1 MKYLKYALLVLVS
14 FCSTIAFAQASAEES
29 NVIGTEWE
37 TVSLGKL
44 QKKPLFK
51 EPAISVRFTSEEGRQ
66 EMHLGLK
73 YMFTDAVFDDAVP
86 VEYYKNQKIEFNT
99 SGGKYDLTAA
109 KYAKARRMNYVA
121 QKTADLKVAFV
132 GDFTFLKDKLVKGF
146 TVHYAQGYQNISIN
160 KEEAALL
167 QEAYNKFET
176 LIVPKSTKAKAAT
189 PRAKVVERVEVKE
202 EVVKED
208 TPDSPPIN
216 KLRKQA
222 KRWGK

>member
-1 MKYLKYALLVLVS
+1 MKQLKYALLL
-14 FCSTIAFAQASAEES
+14 FAYVFSLSGSAQTSADGS
-29 NVIGTEWE
+29 NVIETEWE
-37 TVSLGKL
+37 SVSLGKL

-51 EPAISVRFTSEEGRQ
+51 EPAISVKFTSEGGTQ
-66 EMHLGLK
+66 SLHLALK

-99 SGGKYDLTAA
+99 DGGKYELTAA

-121 QKTADLKVAFV
+121 QKTADLKVAFL
-132 GDFTFLKDKLVKGF
+132 GDLSFLKDKLVKGF

-160 KEEAALL
+160 KEEAVLL
-167 QEAYNKFET
+167 QNAYKKFESSLAVKT
-176 LIVPKSTKAKAAT
+176 TKNKTAVRSKPT
-189 PRAKVVERVEVKE
+189 VVEDKKVEVE
-202 EVVKED
+202 ED
-208 TPDSPPIN
+208 TSTSPPIN